1 MRLPLNCTVGDR
13 LRLVGANAPVE
24 PHHRAAGLAPGRQQ
38 LLQHGNRLARGL
50 GAQALLREPA
60 FGVAEVVLHV
70 DHDQRAAR
78 QVDLD
83 RLRRRVGQQQR
94 PRLARLAHEARR
106 ASPCSCQALCTA
118 GPKMPRDSG
127 IVGANLGRGERDGGF
142 HAEHMHP
149 TCHNA
154 LCFAALSRSLRCRNG
169 NGDSGTIVATSH
181 RMNHLRLLRY
191 VDEVA
196 RVGSIRQAAERL
208 HVAPS
213 AVNRRIQ
220 DIEDEL
226 GTPIF
231 ERLPR
236 GMRLTAAGE
245 LFVRYIRSRAAD
257 LERVQSEIEELQ
269 GLRRGRVRIVA
280 SQALAPRFLPGVISA
295 FRASH
300 PLVAFDVRIGDH
312 VQAAAALRGLETDLA
327 LVFNLAPEADIE
339 RSSVVEQKL
348 MAIMH
353 SQASAGSAQRHAA
366 LQLRE
371 VRRLPR
377 GAAEPRH
384 RRPATAG
391 ALSGAQLHQDARDGG
406 EQLASSSCA
415 AAWTTASRSRSRWR
429 SAPSHRPR
437 HRRARHRGS
446 RVSEGGDGAGE
457 LARAAAAGDRLC
469 VASV

>member
-1 MRLPLNCTVGDR
+1 
-13 LRLVGANAPVE
+13 
-24 PHHRAAGLAPGRQQ
+24 
-38 LLQHGNRLARGL
+38 
-50 GAQALLREPA
+50 
-60 FGVAEVVLHV
+60 
-70 DHDQRAAR
+70 
-78 QVDLD
+78 
-83 RLRRRVGQQQR
+83 
-94 PRLARLAHEARR
+94 
-106 ASPCSCQALCTA
+106 
-118 GPKMPRDSG
+118 
-127 IVGANLGRGERDGGF
+127 
-142 HAEHMHP
+142 
-149 TCHNA
+149 
-154 LCFAALSRSLRCRNG
+154 
-169 NGDSGTIVATSH
+169 
-181 RMNHLRLLRY
+181 MNHLRLLRY

-312 VQAAAALRGLETDLA
+312 VQAAAALRSLETDLA

-339 RSSVVEQKL
+339 RSGVVEQKL
-348 MAIMH
+348 MAVMH
-353 SQASAGSAQRHAA
+353 AKHPLASRNGAAA
-366 LQLRE
+366 LKLRE
-371 VRRLPR
+371 VAEYPVVLPNRDTGGRQLLERFLARSSTKMHAMVESNSFEFLR
-377 GAAEPRH
+377 GCLDDRQSISFQMAIGADAADR
-384 RRPATAG
+384 
-391 ALSGAQLHQDARDGG
+391 DIVARDIEDRGFPKG
-406 EQLASSSCA
+406 EMVLASLRGRQLPVIA
-415 AAWTTASRSRSRWR
+415 YAFAEFLRKRLGNLTPQRPDPDLASR
-429 SAPSHRPR
+429 
-437 HRRARHRGS
+437 
-446 RVSEGGDGAGE
+446 
-457 LARAAAAGDRLC
+457 
-469 VASV
+469 